1 MDVRALPE
9 PRYHRVS
16 PRRPTTTG
24 VVPVTVDTG
33 NRHGSNVAYS
43 PRQAETLDQ
52 AIQEACNG
60 PQPHPHGW
68 VLSKQNK

>member
-1 MDVRALPE
+1 MDVR
-9 PRYHRVS
+9 RYLSLGIIGVS

-60 PQPHPHGW
+60 LQPHPHGW